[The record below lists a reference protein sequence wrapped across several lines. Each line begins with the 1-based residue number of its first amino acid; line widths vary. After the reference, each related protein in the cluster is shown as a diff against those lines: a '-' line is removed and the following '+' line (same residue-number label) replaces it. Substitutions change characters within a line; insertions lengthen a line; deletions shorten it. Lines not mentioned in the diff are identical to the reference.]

1 MGCGANFKD
10 GQLHSLE
17 SAAGHGHNLMIPV
30 CSGDLGHES
39 VSDPGARTER
49 YEIRLPLAGSEQRLT
64 ISQPDPAYLSM
75 SSMQ

>member
-10 GQLHSLE
+10 GFGPYGAE
-17 SAAGHGHNLMIPV
+17 IAARNGHGHNLMVPV

-49 YEIRLPLAGSEQRLT
+49 YEIRFPAASSDQARLNLVAFET
-64 ISQPDPAYLSM
+64 STGF
-75 SSMQ
+75 